1 MRTTGTPMP
10 NAQAGPPADRAYV
23 GVDVSKR
30 HLDVHVRYPDGRA
43 PDAFRLTNDA
53 DGHAAL
59 LDRLAPLSNPLVV
72 AEATGGYE
80 HDAVA
85 AIAAAPLDVVAVNAR
100 QARDF
105 ARATGQRAKTDA
117 IDAGVLALF
126 AERIRPKVRP
136 LPTAEQEAL
145 AGLVARRR
153 QLLEMLG
160 AEQSRLLLAPPS
172 ARPSLEAHV
181 RWLTAALEELNAE
194 LRRAVEG
201 SAAWRASDDLLQS
214 VPGVGP
220 VLSFTLLSELPE
232 LGRLDRREIA
242 ALVGVA
248 PLNRDSGSYRGQR
261 SVWGG
266 RSSVRC
272 VLYMAAVSASQ
283 HNDVLKAFY
292 EGLLR
297 RGKATKVALVAV
309 MRKLLVV
316 LNAMMRD
323 GKAWSPELVA
333 GA

>member
-1 MRTTGTPMP
+1 MS
-10 NAQAGPPADRAYV
+10 NAHAGPPADRAYV

-30 HLDVHVRYPDGRA
+30 HLDVHVRYPDGRS

-59 LDRLAPLSNPLVV
+59 LGRLAPLPNPLVV

-80 HDAVA
+80 SAVVAAVA
-85 AIAAAPLDVVAVNAR
+85 AAGLDVVAVNAR

-105 ARATGQRAKTDA
+105 ARATGQLAKTDA

-145 AGLVARRR
+145 AALVARRR
-153 QLLEMLG
+153 QLIEMLG
-160 AEQSRLLLAPPS
+160 AERSRLLLAPPP
-172 ARPSLEAHV
+172 ARPNLEAHV
-181 RWLTAALEELNAE
+181 EWLERALEELNAE
-194 LRRAVEG
+194 LQRAVKG
-201 SAAWRASDDLLQS
+201 SAAWRASDDRLQS

-232 LGRLDRREIA
+232 LGQLDRREIA

-248 PLNRDSGSYRGQR
+248 PLNRDSGSWRGQR

-266 RSSVRC
+266 RSSVRR

-292 EGLLR
+292 EGLLS

-323 GKAWSPELVA
+323 GTSWEEKMVV